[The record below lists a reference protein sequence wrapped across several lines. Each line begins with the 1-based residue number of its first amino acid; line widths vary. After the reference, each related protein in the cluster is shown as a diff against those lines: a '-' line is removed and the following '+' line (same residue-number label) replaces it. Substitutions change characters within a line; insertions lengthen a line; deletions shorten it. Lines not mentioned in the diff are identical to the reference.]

1 MSNARSAR
9 PSASSTV
16 GISGMS
22 ASFAN
27 VQPWSC
33 TLYATW
39 RLPMEVT
46 RSIVLPVTRDEA
58 WEALTEP
65 ERLREWFAN
74 DVELDV
80 RPGGAAVFR
89 WENGESRRAVVD
101 EVDEGERLVLRWE
114 DDGCVELELDDA
126 PAG

>member
-1 MSNARSAR
+1 
-9 PSASSTV
+9 
-16 GISGMS
+16 
-22 ASFAN
+22 
-27 VQPWSC
+27 
-33 TLYATW
+33 
-39 RLPMEVT
+39 MEVT

-80 RPGGAAVFR
+80 RPGGEGVFR

-101 EVDEGERLVLRWE
+101 EVEALALLIGAEAQTE
-114 DDGCVELELDDA
+114 DHLDDQQQDERSD
-126 PAG
+126 P